1 MKVYEL
7 MKELESKPAGAEVTV
22 VCDVTKEELEEL
34 LADEAPREL
43 VADIEDVDAAG
54 ETRVLIYAQKTAWDK
69 PQKAVPGIPV
79 G

>member
-7 MKELESKPAGAEVTV
+7 MKELENKPAGAEVTV

-54 ETRVLIYAQKTAWDK
+54 ETKVLIY
-69 PQKAVPGIPV
+69 V
-79 G
+79 

>member
-7 MKELESKPAGAEVTV
+7 MKELENKPAGAEVTV
-22 VCDVTKEELEEL
+22 VCDVPKEELEEL

-54 ETRVLIYAQKTAWDK
+54 ETKVLIYA
-69 PQKAVPGIPV
+69 
-79 G
+79 